1 MFHYKGS
8 DNHSGRLVAS
18 TIVTV
23 PQTLVVFLFNF
34 VLGKVIGKLDPA
46 VGLAQSR
53 EGVLEFKQVV
63 TEVLR
68 VVFHT
73 LSDVLTP
80 KGNHFLRI
88 EQIFDTLIC

>member
-1 MFHYKGS
+1 M
-8 DNHSGRLVAS
+8 A
-18 TIVTV
+18 V
-23 PQTLVVFLFNF
+23 PQTLVVFFFDLG
-34 VLGKVIGKLDPA
+34 LGKTVGKFDPA